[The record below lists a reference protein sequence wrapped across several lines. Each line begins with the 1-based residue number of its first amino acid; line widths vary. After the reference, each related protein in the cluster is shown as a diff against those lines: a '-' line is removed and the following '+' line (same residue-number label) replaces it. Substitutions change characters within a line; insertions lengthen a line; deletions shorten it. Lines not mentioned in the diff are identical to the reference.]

1 MRLTVNKKIT
11 LSFLV
16 LAIIMAASL
25 SIQFMAFR
33 SESIEDNTHTLK
45 DSAAAINDLVDRN
58 LFERYGDVQAFS
70 VNQTAHNPANWRI
83 PGESNPLVQTIN
95 TYVALYGIYDLMLLL
110 DPQGNVLAVNDRNA
124 KGESIATAK
133 LYGMNFKNE
142 SWFTNPLNGKF
153 TEGRDGLTG
162 TFMADPYFEPLL
174 KDVLDQDV
182 LTIPFS
188 AQVKNTAGELLGV
201 WVNFANF
208 SMVEEIIA
216 ASTANFIEDGQ
227 PNAAIVMLNSKGYV
241 IADFKPGITLA
252 TYQRNKELIGKAN
265 YLEKNYAPVLATQ
278 RDGTYYGNA
287 ANPISGHNTAVGAAK
302 GKGFGTYTGL
312 GWIVVV
318 EVPQSEIWPN
328 ENKTLNTIIIG
339 ILLAVAITLVL
350 SFVVARNI
358 VNQVHHL
365 SSTLREKVLTAVD
378 VSTQSAESVRSSATS
393 LVAGAE
399 ETSRQGHVVRESA
412 AQAASNVAS
421 TASAVEEMNASVN
434 EISNSMK
441 QTAALINQ
449 AAHKATETDAIV
461 MSLSKS
467 AGQISDVVKLINE
480 IADQTNLLALNA
492 AIEAARAGDAG
503 RGFAVVASEVKKL
516 AEKTTGATRDI
527 QEQIIAIQTASDQS
541 ITALHQIVEAVRT
554 VNDNAAGVSASVQQQ
569 SVVADD
575 MARTMTGLSTLVDMV
590 AQNIVGVG
598 QAAEDSARSANDLL
612 HQAESMS
619 NQSKQTHHEVEQFM
633 RAVEDL

>member
-1 MRLTVNKKIT
+1 MQLTVNKKIT
-11 LSFLV
+11 LGFL
-16 LAIIMAASL
+16 LLNIIAL
-25 SIQFMAFR
+25 SCIVFIYSQLS
-33 SESIEDNTHTLK
+33 SEIIYDHNHELK
-45 DSAAAINDLVDRN
+45 DKAQQINELVDRN
-58 LFERYGDVQAFS
+58 LYERYGDVQAFAA
-70 VNQTAHNPANWRI
+70 NQTAYNPANWHV
-83 PGESNPLVQTIN
+83 PGESNPLVKTMN
-95 TYVALYGIYDLMLLL
+95 DYVKLYGIYDLMIML
-110 DPQGNVLAVNDRNA
+110 DPQGNVLAVNDRKIN
-124 KGESIATAK
+124 GDPISTSE
-133 LYGMNFKNE
+133 LYGRNFSNEHWFKNALE
-142 SWFTNPLNGKF
+142 GKF
-153 TEGRDGLTG
+153 TAGRNGLTG
-162 TFMADPYFEPLL
+162 TYMADPSFEPLVNNIYKSDNL
-174 KDVLDQDV
+174 Y
-182 LTIPFS
+182 IPFS
-188 AQVKNTAGELLGV
+188 TQVRNTTGDLLGV

-208 SMVEEIIA
+208 KFVEEIFTASRADSIEDDQ
-216 ASTANFIEDGQ
+216 ASTDFL
-227 PNAAIVMLNSKGYV
+227 MLDSQGRV
-241 IADFKPGITLA
+241 IIDLHPDTKEYKRNPEIIT
-252 TYQRNKELIGKAN
+252 KMN
-265 YLEKNYAPVLATQ
+265 YLTEGYLPAMKAIEEGA
-278 RDGTYYGNA
+278 YYGYNK
-287 ANPISGHNTAVGAAK
+287 NMNNNENQYVGAAK
-302 GKGFGTYTGL
+302 STGYGDYVGL
-312 GWIVVV
+312 GWITIARI
-318 EVPQSEIWPN
+318 PSNEIWPG
-328 ENKTLNTIIIG
+328 ESKMIKILAGSVVGMFVLLIVIG
-339 ILLAVAITLVL
+339 QLL
-350 SFVVARNI
+350 SRSI
-358 VNQVHHL
+358 VSQIHHL
-365 SSTLREKVLTAVD
+365 SNTLREKVLTAVD
-378 VSTQSAESVRSSATS
+378 HTTQSAESVRGSATS
-393 LVAGAE
+393 LVATAE

-612 HQAESMS
+612 QQAESMS
-619 NQSKQTHHEVEQFM
+619 NQSKQTHQEVEKFM
-633 RAVEDL
+633 QAVEKL